1 MTGGIG
7 NVKPV
12 RSVECRIPEINLIF
26 RDNLV
31 SESRIMSGIKVWIQN
46 NKEKINDDFPGLTS
60 QQFYSKCMIMWKK
73 LDESERAKWKKEI
86 SKVNKGEVKEKLC
99 AECGECPGAYKC
111 VGCGESYCGN
121 MEHNGCW
128 RFQRIIWSKGKSE
141 KEISEIEKKY
151 PDGVCKNCVKS

>member
-60 QQFYSKCMIMWKK
+60 QQFYSKCMIM
-73 LDESERAKWKKEI
+73 
-86 SKVNKGEVKEKLC
+86 
-99 AECGECPGAYKC
+99 
-111 VGCGESYCGN
+111 
-121 MEHNGCW
+121 
-128 RFQRIIWSKGKSE
+128 
-141 KEISEIEKKY
+141 
-151 PDGVCKNCVKS
+151 